1 MRQET
6 PQEAFERRQRESERY
21 EDRVRFVYNVN
32 DWNSKLKEAG
42 AKLVVV
48 EVGRDRGI
56 YLDRRHTFQVRWWEW
71 K

>member
-48 EVGRDRGI
+48 EVGRDRG
-56 YLDRRHTFQVRWWEW
+56 R
-71 K
+71 